1 MIGLGLNITSG
12 IAPNEIS
19 QLLSQL
25 QSRSTYFEN
34 VKGTTETLTALEGC
48 SSCSNC

>member
-1 MIGLGLNITSG
+1 MIGLGINISTPTVPS
-12 IAPNEIS
+12 EIS